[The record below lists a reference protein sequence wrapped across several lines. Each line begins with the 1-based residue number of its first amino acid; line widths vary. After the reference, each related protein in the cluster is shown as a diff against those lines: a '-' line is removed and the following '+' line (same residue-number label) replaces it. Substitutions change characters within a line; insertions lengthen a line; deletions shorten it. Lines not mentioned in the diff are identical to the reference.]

1 MPDVKLVFFLGKG
14 GVGKS
19 TSSSLFALQK
29 QSDGENVGLVSL
41 DPAHNLSDIFE
52 RQITDKGIE
61 ILSNLKAFEVDIN
74 YWIAQYLK
82 ESESQMKRNYNY
94 LLAYGLQN
102 YFKIASLAPGV
113 EEYGLILA
121 FEHFIAQSAQ
131 YDYLI
136 FDMPPTALSL
146 KFFALPE
153 VSLYWIK
160 NLLELRNKIQKKKE
174 IISRIKFGKK
184 EIEQDKVLQV
194 LNKQWV
200 FFSHL
205 KDVFQN
211 PHSTHV
217 NLVLNTD
224 KLSFSESEL
233 IVQGLNRIHIKIND
247 LYINKLLPGFDSRE
261 IRQRF
266 NALHYLE
273 QANADYPLIG
283 MENLKRYTQTLI
295 R

>member
-1 MPDVKLVFFLGKG
+1 MPDVQLVFFLGKG

-29 QSDGENVGLVSL
+29 QSEGKKVGLVSL

-52 RQITDKGIE
+52 RRINDKGIE
-61 ILSNLKAFEVDIN
+61 ILPNLKVFEVDIN
-74 YWIAQYLK
+74 YWVAQYLK

-94 LLAYGLQN
+94 LSAYGLQN

-121 FEHFIAQSAQ
+121 FNHFLAQGVQ

-153 VSLYWIK
+153 VSLYWIE
-160 NLLELRNKIQKKKE
+160 NLLALRNKIQQKKE

-194 LNKQWV
+194 LNKQWL
-200 FFSHL
+200 FFSQL
-205 KDVFQN
+205 KAIFQN
-211 PHSTHV
+211 PHSTNI

-233 IVQGLNRIHIKIND
+233 IVQGLNRINIKIND
-247 LYINKLLPGFDSRE
+247 LYINKLMPGFDCST
-261 IRQRF
+261 IKQQF
-266 NALHYLE
+266 KANQYKE
-273 QANADYPLIG
+273 QLQADYPLIG
-283 MENLKRYTQTLI
+283 MENLKRYILKH
-295 R
+295 